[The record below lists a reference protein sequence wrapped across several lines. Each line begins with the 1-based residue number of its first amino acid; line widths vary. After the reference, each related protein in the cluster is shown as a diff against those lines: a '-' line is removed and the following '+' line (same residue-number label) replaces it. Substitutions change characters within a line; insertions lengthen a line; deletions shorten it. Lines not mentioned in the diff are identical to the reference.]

1 MRVTAELAAVVADRL
16 SQRDREIIGVVGLLG
31 LASAAQLERLFWA
44 GGDSDP
50 ATLGR
55 LRRRALHR
63 LVELGV
69 LTTLERRIG
78 GVRAGSAGHIFVL
91 DRLGRRLHE
100 PERVGRLRTPEEPGT
115 LFVRHALAVSDLYVL
130 VSEAARAGHL
140 ELLSWESEPTCHRPF
155 PGPMGA
161 RLILKSDA
169 FLRLGI
175 GAYEDR
181 WFVELDTGTHRRGA
195 VARKLDTYLAYYR
208 SGREQAVH
216 SVFPRVLWVATTDE
230 RAEQLSGWVEALPAP
245 HRRLFAITTLDGFP
259 GFLTAEEASS

>member
-1 MRVTAELAAVVADRL
+1 MRVTAELAALVEERL
-16 SQRDREIIGVVGLLG
+16 SQRDRGIVGVVGLLG

-69 LTTLERRIG
+69 LMTLERRVG
-78 GVRAGSAGHIFVL
+78 GIRAGSAGHIFVL

-100 PERVGRLRTPEEPGT
+100 PERAGRLRTPEEPGL
-115 LFVRHALAVSDLYVL
+115 LFVRHALAVSDLYVW
-130 VSEAARAGHL
+130 VREAARAGHL
-140 ELLSWESEPTCHRPF
+140 ELLGWESEPTCHRPF

-161 RLILKSDA
+161 RLILKPDA

-181 WFVELDTGTHRRGA
+181 YFVELDTGTHRRGA

-208 SGREQAVH
+208 SGREQAAH
-216 SVFPRVLWVATTDE
+216 KVFPRVLWVATSAE
-230 RAEQLSGWVEALPAP
+230 RAVQLSGWTRALHPEA
-245 HRRLFAITTLDGFP
+245 RRLFAVTTTDTFAD
-259 GFLTAEEASS
+259 FLTREASS